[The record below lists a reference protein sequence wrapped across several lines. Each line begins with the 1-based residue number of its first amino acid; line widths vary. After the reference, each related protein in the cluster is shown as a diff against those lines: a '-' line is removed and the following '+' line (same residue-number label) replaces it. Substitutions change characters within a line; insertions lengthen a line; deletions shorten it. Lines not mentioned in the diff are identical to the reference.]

1 MKRGLN
7 YQQALEYLGVKRKT
21 FDDVFRPKLRSLR
34 VGTSVLFDRR
44 DLDALF
50 DSLKEGAESGADGR
64 PSTERKGGKPRA
76 VNSPVSVSIPQE
88 EGGKSIRSTG
98 ASAFASVVT
107 RIRKRKSG

>member
-64 PSTERKGGKPRA
+64 PSTERKGGKPWA
-76 VNSPVSVSIPQE
+76 VKPLASGSMLSDE
-88 EGGKSIRSTG
+88 SGRSTRSTG
-98 ASAFASVVT
+98 ERLRQRCESHQEAE
-107 RIRKRKSG
+107 SG